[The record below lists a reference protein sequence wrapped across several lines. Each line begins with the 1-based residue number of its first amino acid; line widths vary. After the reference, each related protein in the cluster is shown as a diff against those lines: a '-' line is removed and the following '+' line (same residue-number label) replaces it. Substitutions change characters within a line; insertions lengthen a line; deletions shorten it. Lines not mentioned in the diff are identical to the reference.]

1 MELFHAHNQWAT
13 RPADERFN
21 SLEDLYAAT
30 HRYAA
35 SAVEAT
41 VPWSDLR
48 AEADGDEVF
57 VTGGSGRFAKLT
69 HYAFGQLARKVEAPA
84 NYLRSLAPTL
94 AAQNLNFGLKR
105 VSVTEGTDAK
115 LLFHEN
121 GSLLLRAATSEKYAR
136 IWNWEVVGRLIEF
149 CQKTGMVPAEATIRK
164 FNDDKALYASDHD
177 MFAFVMSPDKVIVDP
192 VGQPLRRGLI
202 AVNSEVGDK
211 SLQLLKFYFRDIC
224 GNHIIWGA
232 EQVFELR
239 YNHVGSVSERWTEGL
254 VEARRYIDG
263 SASFD
268 QAQFDKVTIPIAGTK
283 DEVLDTLF
291 GKKSVG
297 LSRKALEASYD
308 AVVPEQDGDPRSPW
322 GIAQGVTRFSQQSTY
337 AEDRQALDRA
347 AGKILQIT
355 F

>member
-1 MELFHAHNQWAT
+1 MELFHANAQWAS
-13 RPADERFN
+13 RPADERFRT
-21 SLEDLYAAT
+21 LEELYDATRKYAAQ
-30 HRYAA
+30 
-35 SAVEAT
+35 AVEAVT
-41 VPWSDLR
+41 PWSDLR

-57 VTGGSGRFAKLT
+57 LVGGQGRYAKFT
-69 HYAFGQLARKVEAPA
+69 HYAFGQVARKVQAPA
-84 NYLRSLAPTL
+84 HYLRTLAPTL

-105 VSVTEGTDAK
+105 VVDGTNAQ

-121 GSLLLRAATSEKYAR
+121 DSLLVRAATSEKYAR
-136 IWNWEVVGRLIEF
+136 VWNWEVAGRLIDF
-149 CQKTGMVPAEATIRK
+149 CSANGLVPASATINQ
-164 FNDDKALYASDHD
+164 FNDDVALYASDHD
-177 MFAFVMSPDKVIVDP
+177 MFAFVMSPDKAIIDP

-211 SLQLLKFYFRDIC
+211 SLQLLKFYFREVC

-239 YNHVGSVSERWTEGL
+239 YNHVGNVSERWTEGF

-263 SASFD
+263 AASFD
-268 QAQFDKVTIPIAGTK
+268 QAQFERVKVPIAGTR

-291 GKKSVG
+291 GKKSIG
-297 LSRKALEASYD
+297 LSRKVLEESYD
-308 AVVPEQDGDPRSPW
+308 AVIDTEDGDPRSPW
-322 GIAQGVTRFSQQSTY
+322 GIAQGVTRVSQKSQY

-347 AGKILQIT
+347 AGKILTIQ